1 MQEEPTL
8 DSRRIYDGKV
18 VALRVDTIRLP
29 NGGTATREVI
39 EHGASV
45 VMVPIDDR
53 GQVLLVRQY
62 RKSAEQSLLE
72 APAGG
77 LEEGESPEDGVLREL
92 QEEIGHTAGK
102 LEQMTG
108 FWIAPGFCT
117 EYMHT
122 YIATDL
128 RPSSLAPDEDESIEV
143 VPVSLERIPELIRT
157 GEIQDGKS
165 VAALLMA
172 LHVFTDRL

>member
-8 DSRRIYDGKV
+8 ESRRIYDGKV
-18 VALRVDTIRLP
+18 VALRVDTIQLP

-45 VMVPIDDR
+45 VMVPIDEQR
-53 GQVLLVRQY
+53 RALLVRQY
-62 RKSAEQSLLE
+62 RKAPELSLLE

-77 LEEGESPEDGVLREL
+77 LEEGESPEEGVLREL
-92 QEEIGHTAGK
+92 QEEIGHSAGR
-102 LEQMTG
+102 LVQMTG

-122 YIATDL
+122 YIASDL
-128 RPSSLAPDEDESIEV
+128 SPSALAPDEDENIEV
-143 VPVSLERIPELIRT
+143 VPVPLEEIPELIRS

-172 LHVFTDRL
+172 LHVYADEL

>member
-8 DSRRIYDGKV
+8 ESRRIYDGRV
-18 VALRVDTIRLP
+18 VALRVDTIQLP
-29 NGGTATREVI
+29 NGGTATREVV

-45 VMVPIDDR
+45 VMVPIDEQR
-53 GQVLLVRQY
+53 RALLVRQY
-62 RKSAEQSLLE
+62 RKAPELSLLE

-77 LEEGESPEDGVLREL
+77 LEEGESPEEGVLREL

-102 LEQMTG
+102 LARMTG

-117 EYMHT
+117 EYMYT
-122 YIATDL
+122 YIATEL
-128 RPSSLAPDEDESIEV
+128 SPSALAPDEDESIEV
-143 VPVSLERIPELIRT
+143 VPVPLEQIPGLIRS

-172 LHVFTDRL
+172 LHVYADEL

>member
-1 MQEEPTL
+1 MQQEPTL
-8 DSRRIYDGKV
+8 ESRRIYDGKV
-18 VALRVDTIRLP
+18 VALRVDTVRLP
-29 NGGTATREVI
+29 NGGTATREVV

-45 VMVPIDDR
+45 VMVPIDDLH
-53 GQVLLVRQY
+53 QALLVRQY
-62 RKSAEQSLLE
+62 RKSPEQSLLE

-92 QEEIGHTAGK
+92 QEEIGFTAGR
-102 LEQMTG
+102 LLSMGG

-117 EYMHT
+117 EYM
-122 YIATDL
+122 YAYLASDL
-128 RPSSLAPDEDESIEV
+128 RPSALDPDEDENIEV
-143 VPVSLERIPELIRT
+143 VPVPLERIPDMIRS

-172 LHVFTDRL
+172 LHVYGNEL

>member
-8 DSRRIYDGKV
+8 ESKRIYDGKV
-18 VALRVDTIRLP
+18 LSLRVDSIRLP
-29 NGGTATREVI
+29 DGGTASREVV

-53 GQVLLVRQY
+53 GQALLVRQY
-62 RKSAEQSLLE
+62 RKAPEQSLLE

-77 LEEGESPEDGVLREL
+77 LEDGESPEDGVLREL
-92 QEEIGHTAGK
+92 QEEIGHPAGK
-102 LEQMTG
+102 LVRMTG

-128 RPSSLAPDEDESIEV
+128 SPSALAPDEDENIEV
-143 VPVSLERIPELIRT
+143 VPVPLDRIPELIRS

-165 VAALLMA
+165 IAALLMA
-172 LHVFTDRL
+172 LHLHADEL

>member
-8 DSRRIYDGKV
+8 ESRRIYDGKV
-18 VALRVDTIRLP
+18 VALRVDTIRLA
-29 NGGTATREVI
+29 NGGTATREVV

-45 VMVPIDDR
+45 VMVPVDDQ

-92 QEEIGHTAGK
+92 QEEIGHIAGK

-128 RPSSLAPDEDESIEV
+128 RPSALAPDEDESIEV
-143 VPVSLERIPELIRT
+143 VPTPLERIPELIRT

-172 LHVFTDRL
+172 LHVFADKL

>member
-8 DSRRIYDGKV
+8 ESRRIYDGKV
-18 VALRVDTIRLP
+18 IALRVDTIQLP

-45 VMVPIDDR
+45 VMVPIDEQR
-53 GQVLLVRQY
+53 RALLVRQY
-62 RKSAEQSLLE
+62 RKAPELSLLE

-77 LEEGESPEDGVLREL
+77 LEEGESPEEGVLREL
-92 QEEIGHTAGK
+92 QEEIGHSAGS
-102 LEQMTG
+102 LVQMTG

-117 EYMHT
+117 EYMYT
-122 YIATDL
+122 YIASDL
-128 RPSSLAPDEDESIEV
+128 SPSALAPDEDENIEV
-143 VPVSLERIPELIRT
+143 VPVPLERIPELIRS

-165 VAALLMA
+165 ISALLMA
-172 LHVFTDRL
+172 LHVYADEL

>member
-1 MQEEPTL
+1 MQKEPTL
-8 DSRRIYDGKV
+8 ESKRIYDGKV
-18 VALRVDTIRLP
+18 VALRVDTIQLP

-45 VMVPIDDR
+45 VMVPIDEQR
-53 GQVLLVRQY
+53 RVLLVRQY
-62 RKSAEQSLLE
+62 RKAPELSLLE

-92 QEEIGHTAGK
+92 QEEIGHVAGK
-102 LEQMTG
+102 LVGMTG

-117 EYMHT
+117 EYMYT
-122 YIATDL
+122 YIASDL
-128 RPSSLAPDEDESIEV
+128 SPSALAPDEDENIEV
-143 VPVSLERIPELIRT
+143 VPVPLEEIPGLIRT

-165 VAALLMA
+165 IAALLMA
-172 LHVFTDRL
+172 LHMYADEL

>member
-1 MQEEPTL
+1 MQEPTL
-8 DSRRIYDGKV
+8 ESRRIYDGKV

-29 NGGTATREVI
+29 NGGTATREVV

-45 VMVPIDDR
+45 VMVPVDDR

-77 LEEGESPEDGVLREL
+77 LEDGESPEDGVLREL

-102 LEQMTG
+102 LERMTG

-128 RPSSLAPDEDESIEV
+128 SPSALAPDEDESIEV
-143 VPVSLERIPELIRT
+143 VPMPLERIPELIRT

-172 LHVFTDRL
+172 LHVFADRL